1 MIKEDNEHFENSTK
15 CSICENDDVDN
26 DIKVGDH
33 CHIPGQYRDSG
44 HRDCKIN
51 LNLNHETHVL
61 FYKLKNYDS
70 HLIMQ
75 ELSIFS
81 LKISLISNRFEKC
94 MSFTINNKL
103 SFIDSFQF
111 INFLSK
117 KFR

>member
-1 MIKEDNEHFENSTK
+1 MTKEDNEDFENSTK
-15 CSICENDDVDN
+15 CSICENGDVDN
-26 DIKVGDH
+26 DVKVGDH
-33 CHIPGQYRDSG
+33 CHISEQYRDSG
-44 HRDCKIN
+44 HRDCNIN
-51 LNLNHETHVL
+51 LNLNHEIHVL

-81 LKISLISNRFEKC
+81 LKISLISNGFEKC

-103 SFIDSFQF
+103 SFIDSFKF